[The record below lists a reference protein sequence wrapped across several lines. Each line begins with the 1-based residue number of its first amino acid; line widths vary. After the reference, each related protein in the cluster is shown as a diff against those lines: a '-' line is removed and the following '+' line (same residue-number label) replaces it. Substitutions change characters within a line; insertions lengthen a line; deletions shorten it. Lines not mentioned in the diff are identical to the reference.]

1 MHGPFGQPALT
12 DTPKPNGRLIQG
24 PTVQVDPRAGPEVV
38 RAAHQVLAQK
48 YHPDL
53 NPSPNAADAMKRLN
67 NAYEVLGDPGRR
79 SEYDVARVFGMGA
92 RTAVT
97 YASDFADQVAAHAE
111 SVFPSEVRGSP
122 RSARIFDVLTLRQ
135 SRSGKIGLWLGI
147 LLGVLVLLLLA
158 SDINTASGDPAYQLV
173 TKVWVALMVFL
184 IVWSVGDLGTL
195 VYFGK
200 GGAKPPGDR

>member
-1 MHGPFGQPALT
+1 MEDLY
-12 DTPKPNGRLIQG
+12 KVL
-24 PTVQVDPRAGPEVV
+24 QVDPRAGPEVV
-38 RAAHQVLAQK
+38 RAAYRVLAQK

-67 NAYEVLGDPGRR
+67 NAYEVLGDPRCR
-79 SEYDVARVFGMGA
+79 SEYDVARVIGMGA
-92 RTAVT
+92 GTAVT
-97 YASDFADQVAAHAE
+97 HASDFADQVAAHAE
-111 SVFPSEVRGSP
+111 SAFPSEGRDSP
-122 RSARIFDVLTLRQ
+122 RSARIFDILTFRQ

-158 SDINTASGDPAYQLV
+158 SDINTSSGDLAYQLV

-184 IVWSVGDLGTL
+184 IVWGLVWSVGDLVTL

-200 GGAKPPGDR
+200 GGAKPPDDR